1 MRTRRTRTG
10 LTELKKHEYY
20 KILPPQLA
28 EESDFDYIL
37 FAYYCFLGQ
46 DRSLKAMNP
55 IMSKLKNQDITDAH
69 GNVIR
74 NKSSQFQWNNR
85 SNVFDLTKVVQ
96 EIDKLIQADYAIDSE
111 WVEKR
116 RQSRQILQ
124 KTITT
129 TNKLVDCYRL
139 LVEHGLSRLQMR
151 GISTSEY
158 FRIAKML
165 VDCANGLEK
174 AVNIIR
180 LTWEQKENIEA
191 LEAGRKLIEEAL
203 LN

>member
-1 MRTRRTRTG
+1 MRTKRVKTG

-20 KILPPQLA
+20 NILPPQLA

-37 FAYYCFLGQ
+37 FAYYCFLGL
-46 DRSLKAMNP
+46 DRSLRGMNV
-55 IMSKLKNQDITDAH
+55 IMSKLKNQDITNAH
-69 GNVIR
+69 TNVLR
-74 NKSSQFQWNNR
+74 NKSSQYQWNNR

-111 WVEKR
+111 WVNKR
-116 RQSRQILQ
+116 RESREILQ
-124 KTITT
+124 KAITI
-129 TNKLVDCYRL
+129 TNKLLDCYSL
-139 LVEHGLSRLQMR
+139 LVDAGLSRLQMKK
-151 GISTSEY
+151 ISTPEY
-158 FRIAKML
+158 FKIARML
-165 VDCANGLEK
+165 VDCSNGIEK

-191 LEAGRKLIEEAL
+191 LEAGRKVIEEAL